1 MEEKK
6 PTMMSASAK
15 PTMMSASA
23 RKCAMPESLLKL
35 FKNDVRRVPEI
46 PHANGWII
54 FDHEMLISVLRND
67 NPKIRNELANQIE
80 KMNRANGML
89 ISVQR

>member
-1 MEEKK
+1 
-6 PTMMSASAK
+6 MSASAK